1 MNIEQRIEDM
11 ITPALLEKGFNVVRI
26 QLQGSKGK
34 NLQIMIERLNDNAIT
49 VDDCALASRIISVL
63 LDIDDPIHESYT
75 LEVSSP
81 GMDRPLVKK
90 DDFERFAGSKIK
102 IELVTPYEGQLRFQG
117 LLKGIENDMVK
128 IELEPEK
135 KVAEIAF
142 SDIKKAKLSP
152 DYDNAQLKV
161 RKR

>member
-1 MNIEQRIEDM
+1 MTIEQRIEDI
-11 ITPALLEKGFNVVRI
+11 ITPALLEKGFRVVRI
-26 QLQGSKGK
+26 QLQGLKGK
-34 NLQIMIERLNDNAIT
+34 TLQIMIERLDDVGIT
-49 VDDCALASRIISVL
+49 VDDCALVSRTISVL

-90 DDFERFAGSKIK
+90 GDFERFADSMIK
-102 IELVTPYEGQLRFQG
+102 IELVTPHEGQLRFQG
-117 LLKGIENDMVK
+117 LLKGIEKDMVK

-142 SDIKKAKLSP
+142 SDIKKAKIIP
-152 DYDNAQLKV
+152 DYDNAQLKM

>member
-1 MNIEQRIEDM
+1 MDIEQRIEDM
-11 ITPALLEKGFNVVRI
+11 ITPALLEKGFRVVRI

-34 NLQIMIERLNDNAIT
+34 NLQIMIERINDNGIT

-90 DDFERFAGSKIK
+90 NDFERFADSMIK

-117 LLKGIENDMVK
+117 LLKGIEKDMVK

-142 SDIKKAKLSP
+142 SDIKKAKLIP

>member
-1 MNIEQRIEDM
+1 MTIEQRIEEI
-11 ITPALLEKGFNVVRI
+11 ITPALLEKGFGVVRV
-26 QLQGSKGK
+26 QLQGSKRK
-34 NLQIMIERLNDNAIT
+34 NLQIMIERLNDVGIT
-49 VDDCALASRIISVL
+49 VDDCALASRTISVL

-90 DDFERFAGSKIK
+90 GDFERFVGSMIK
-102 IELVTPYEGQLRFQG
+102 IELVLPYEGRIKFQG
-117 LLKGIENDMVK
+117 LLREINNDRIK

-135 KVAEIAF
+135 KVAEITF
-142 SDIKKAKLSP
+142 SDIKKAKLIP
-152 DYDNAQLKV
+152 DYDNAQLKM